1 MTFSY
6 NIIFFLILIIL
17 SVIIYNQYDVIKHY
31 KSNIEYYKWHD
42 SIFDPPKSTS
52 WYLVQTNDNEK
63 KIKVLFYKASED
75 LIGFPVRY
83 NSNDYRE
90 NTEGFVIFKI
100 NLENNEFAEYGK
112 IMEELDYRTDV
123 ERVIYIEDKL
133 YTLSRNYIISYDL
146 NTLEQ
151 INKVELS
158 QTEEPLTDTIW
169 LE

>member
-1 MTFSY
+1 MKMSMFDVSDLENPQEIFNVDIGTDYAYSEITY
-6 NIIFFLILIIL
+6 N
-17 SVIIYNQYDVIKHY
+17 H
-31 KSNIEYYKWHD
+31 
-42 SIFDPPKSTS
+42 
-52 WYLVQTNDNEK
+52 
-63 KIKVLFYKASED
+63 KVLLYKKSEN
-75 LIGFPVRY
+75 LIGFPVTTRSNNYY
-83 NSNDYRE
+83 NSE
-90 NTEGFVIFKI
+90 NGFMIFRI
-100 NLENNEFAEYGK
+100 DLENNEFAEYGK